1 LDIWHWN
8 EEVLQSA
15 QIVNKN
21 RDMKKAYLAV
31 FHLDSEKAVQLETT
45 VFSGIRQIKKGDSD
59 KLLAWSN
66 RPYAVQSM
74 WEGSP
79 VRNDFYLVD
88 IQTGVAE
95 MIKKDI
101 RATPQV
107 SPEGKYLYWYSAVD
121 TSWNTFN
128 IETGK
133 EFKITSPANV
143 QCADEINDIPNF
155 PDSYRTAGWTK
166 NDESLLVYDRFD
178 LWKVQP
184 ENQEKP
190 VNLTQNGRQKNISYR
205 LVKFDEERG
214 SGRFGGGDEKGID
227 IEKPLFLTGHNE
239 ITRAD
244 GYYLLDLNKKAE
256 PKELISGNFKLNTPK
271 KAKDEEVLVFSKE
284 DFQTYPDLTCN
295 RFKFQKTTANQQCSA
310 AAKGFYL
317 GNCRTGFV
325 DFAGWTETGRNFA

>member
-1 LDIWHWN
+1 
-8 EEVLQSA
+8 
-15 QIVNKN
+15 
-21 RDMKKAYLAV
+21 
-31 FHLDSEKAVQLETT
+31 
-45 VFSGIRQIKKGDSD
+45 
-59 KLLAWSN
+59 
-66 RPYAVQSM
+66 
-74 WEGSP
+74 
-79 VRNDFYLVD
+79 
-88 IQTGVAE
+88 
-95 MIKKDI
+95 
-101 RATPQV
+101 
-107 SPEGKYLYWYSAVD
+107 
-121 TSWNTFN
+121 
-128 IETGK
+128 
-133 EFKITSPANV
+133 V

-256 PKELISGNFKLNTPK
+256 PKN
-271 KAKDEEVLVFSKE
+271 
-284 DFQTYPDLTCN
+284 
-295 RFKFQKTTANQQCSA
+295 
-310 AAKGFYL
+310 
-317 GNCRTGFV
+317 
-325 DFAGWTETGRNFA
+325 